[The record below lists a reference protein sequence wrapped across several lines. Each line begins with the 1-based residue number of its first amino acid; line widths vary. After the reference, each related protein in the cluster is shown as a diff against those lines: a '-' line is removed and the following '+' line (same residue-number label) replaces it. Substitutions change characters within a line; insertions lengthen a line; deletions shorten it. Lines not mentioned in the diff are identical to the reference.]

1 MQWPDAQRRPAVFGG
16 AALLALVLLAPMQMS
31 VPQVS
36 ILVTAMCFALA
47 ALGLDILIGMTG
59 QLSMAHAAFY
69 GVGTF
74 TALGLGSRGAPWPIA
89 FFAAMAAA
97 GLVAALVGLP
107 SLRIR
112 GLQVAIASLA
122 FQVFAQGFPN
132 TYDQVKSAG
141 RLFERPDYLVSE
153 TSLYYLAVGCI
164 AAVLVVLARLRRTGL
179 GRSLLA
185 VREVEARS
193 AAFGVQTGR
202 TKLMAYGLSGAI
214 AGLGGALFAL
224 QQSSVSDLQ
233 PFILRESLLLV
244 AVVVVGGA
252 RSPVGILLAAFLL
265 KGLPG
270 LLGTSGDVPVLG
282 QVALWLPPLLA
293 LLLVLSVVLQ
303 PAGIGGV
310 LRDIGARLGPPPELL
325 STRPEPGDATAAAA
339 RATDLR
345 TVPRPLKQR
354 LPVPSLLVARA
365 VGVRYGGVVALSDV
379 DLEVRRSE
387 IVGLIG
393 ANGAGKSTF
402 FNAVSGLAP
411 TTGSIRYRDKELLLS
426 PAASRSSRGIAR
438 TFQDMGLVRGDTV
451 RQNVLLAQQWMV
463 DYPAVGGLLALG
475 GSVGTERELR
485 RRADQALELFG
496 LRHLADE
503 QLGSLPY
510 GTMRIVEIAAAVA
523 SGPDLLLL
531 DEASA
536 GLTPQEAHALG
547 DRFGALRDELGLTLM
562 VIEHHVP
569 LIASTCDYCY
579 CLESGVLIAE
589 GTPSAVTAQP
599 RVIESFLG
607 RGTLEPEGVLS

>member
-1 MQWPDAQRRPAVFGG
+1 MQWPEAQDRPKVIGMVVLAA
-16 AALLALVLLAPMQMS
+16 AALLAPAVMS
-31 VPQVS
+31 IPQES
-36 ILVTAMCFALA
+36 IVTTAMCFALV
-47 ALGLDILIGMTG
+47 ALGLDVLIGSTG

-74 TALGLGSRGAPWPIA
+74 TALGLGSRGVMWPVAFLAAIA
-89 FFAAMAAA
+89 ASA
-97 GLVAALVGLP
+97 LVATLVGLP

-122 FQVFAQGFPN
+122 FQLFAQAFPN
-132 TYDQVKSAG
+132 TYDGVKSAG
-141 RLFERPDYLVSE
+141 RSFDRPSWLESE
-153 TSLYYLAVGCI
+153 AHLYYFGLACI
-164 AAVLVVLARLRRTGL
+164 AVVLLILRRLRDSRG

-185 VREVEARS
+185 VREVEGRA
-193 AAFGVQTGR
+193 AAFGIATGR
-202 TKLMAYGLSGAI
+202 AKLMAYAISGGI

-233 PFILRESLLLV
+233 PFILQQSLLLV
-244 AVVVVGGA
+244 AVVVIGGA
-252 RSPVGILLAAFLL
+252 RSAVGILFAAFLL
-265 KGLPG
+265 KALPG
-270 LLGTSGDVPVLG
+270 LLGTNGDVPVLG
-282 QVALWLPPLLA
+282 QVALWLPALLA
-293 LLLVLSVVLQ
+293 LLLVVSVVLQ

-310 LRDIGARLGPPPELL
+310 LRDLGAALAPDREPPSP
-325 STRPEPGDATAAAA
+325 RPEQTDAVLATARA
-339 RATDLR
+339 RDLR
-345 TVPRPLKQR
+345 TVPRPLSRR
-354 LPVPSLLVARA
+354 LPAPSLLVASQ
-365 VGVRYGGVVALSDV
+365 VSVRYGGVMALSDLS
-379 DLEVRRSE
+379 LEVRRSE

-411 TTGSIRYRDKELLLS
+411 TTGSIRYRDRELLLAPPS
-426 PAASRSSRGIAR
+426 SRSARGVAR

-451 RQNVLLAQQWMV
+451 RQNVLLAQHWMA
-463 DYPAVGGLLALG
+463 DYPVVGGLLALG

-503 QLGSLPY
+503 VLGSLPY
-510 GTMRIVEIAAAVA
+510 GTMRIAEIAAAVA

-536 GLTPQEAHALG
+536 GLTPEEARALG

-579 CLESGVLIAE
+579 CLESGALIASGSPAE
-589 GTPSAVTAQP
+589 VTAQP

-607 RGTLEPEGVLS
+607 RGSLQPEGVLR